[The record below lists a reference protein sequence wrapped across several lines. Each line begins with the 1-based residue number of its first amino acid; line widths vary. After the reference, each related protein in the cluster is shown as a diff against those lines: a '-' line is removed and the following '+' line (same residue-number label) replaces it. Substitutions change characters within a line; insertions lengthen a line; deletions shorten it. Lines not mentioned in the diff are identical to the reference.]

1 MYLHR
6 YVIAEMGYHTL
17 VSVKNNTR
25 ESRTVVSVVFLLWP
39 QYVLINQKNFWV
51 NKSEV
56 FLDSHSYKPSALLS
70 SVFFFLI
77 CLSVS
82 NLDFLFAQGRS
93 VDLCP
98 QMTRLPLNSLL
109 IFTQVQCS
117 SVVRVRPIDLALN
130 NGIILTD

>member
-25 ESRTVVSVVFLLWP
+25 ESRTVVFLLWP

-70 SVFFFLI
+70 SVFFFKSVF
-77 CLSVS
+77 LSVTS
-82 NLDFLFAQGRS
+82 TFFLHKGGQLTFAHR
-93 VDLCP
+93 
-98 QMTRLPLNSLL
+98 
-109 IFTQVQCS
+109 
-117 SVVRVRPIDLALN
+117 
-130 NGIILTD
+130 